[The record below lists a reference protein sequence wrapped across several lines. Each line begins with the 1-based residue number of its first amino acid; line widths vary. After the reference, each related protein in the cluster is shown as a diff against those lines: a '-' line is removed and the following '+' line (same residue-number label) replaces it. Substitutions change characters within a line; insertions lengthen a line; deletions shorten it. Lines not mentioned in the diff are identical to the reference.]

1 MFNLF
6 SKLPFLGTDA
16 ADEIVEMTTEEAEAQ
31 AKKDRIE
38 FHRTKVRCG
47 PVNWKHMTNGQVRRA
62 QKREMDRQ
70 TKKAWR
76 AEKRNYF
83 ERQRVAAYLR
93 GHLQTVGLIP
103 FIDGHTASLDDQIAS
118 TVLINRL
125 YGTEVILDGEPA
137 GYVSFERTDVLNAL
151 KSAAK
156 FYGSTTGYLITVPAD
171 FEPAIILASETAI

>member
-1 MFNLF
+1 MLNIF

-16 ADEIVEMTTEEAEAQ
+16 ADEIVEMTTEEAKAQ
-31 AKKDRIE
+31 AKAERIE
-38 FHRTKVRCG
+38 FHRNKVRNG
-47 PVNWKHMTNGQVRRA
+47 PVNWKSMTNGQVRRA

-76 AEKRNYF
+76 AEKRSYF

-103 FIDGHTASLDDQIAS
+103 FVDGHTASMDDQIAS

-137 GYVSFERTDVLNAL
+137 GYVSFERADVINAL
-151 KSAAK
+151 KAAAK
-156 FYGSTTGYLITVPAD
+156 FYGSATGYIITVPAN
-171 FEPAIILASETAI
+171 FEPAIVQVESVA